1 MENEESGEWLRLS
14 EDNIL
19 ENNLKEYNYDNDNG
33 YVFGVYD
40 GDIEQVYKSL
50 RGCEFVLLC

>member
-14 EDNIL
+14 EDNFL
-19 ENNLKEYNYDNDNG
+19 ECNLKEYNYDDG
-33 YVFGVYD
+33 CVFGVYD

-50 RGCEFVLLC
+50 RGSEFVVFC